1 MFKQAKDLLSF
12 KAFKPSKLD
21 VKVQLRERFFKSGPI
36 MGISISKHCLT
47 CAEIQFA
54 SPAGA
59 EISKIKVFPVTI
71 NCEEDKQEETELKA
85 EEESVSI
92 ITAFAKEHGL
102 SHALLLNSPEI
113 QIQKVNRASRK
124 IGVDRLY
131 DTKYA
136 MDIMFAGPVEE
147 GRAYA
152 YVGNSIADETLIF
165 SYHQEKVDAAANL
178 LAAAGLELVRV
189 TCSIYA
195 IIDYLLQDYQ
205 SGFLSQNQILL
216 IYSSDC
222 LFVALIWESSFQ
234 QIGFRANIEAPD
246 MPSHISRI
254 IERFECEPRQV
265 SYVNCSNW
273 DIQTYF
279 SRHYP
284 RLKLAP
290 IFLDSFS
297 GAFQAASYG

>member
-12 KAFKPSKLD
+12 KAFKPSKSD
-21 VKVQLRERFFKSGPI
+21 VKVQLRERFFKSGSI

-59 EISKIKVFPVTI
+59 EISKVKIFPVTI

-92 ITAFAKEHGL
+92 ITAFAKENGL

-131 DTKYA
+131 DIQCA

-147 GRAYA
+147 GRAYRKEA
-152 YVGNSIADETLIF
+152 FKIRQALFPEDHRDGADSLSI
-165 SYHQEKVDAAANL
+165 
-178 LAAAGLELVRV
+178 
-189 TCSIYA
+189 
-195 IIDYLLQDYQ
+195 
-205 SGFLSQNQILL
+205 
-216 IYSSDC
+216 
-222 LFVALIWESSFQ
+222 
-234 QIGFRANIEAPD
+234 
-246 MPSHISRI
+246 
-254 IERFECEPRQV
+254 
-265 SYVNCSNW
+265 
-273 DIQTYF
+273 
-279 SRHYP
+279 
-284 RLKLAP
+284 
-290 IFLDSFS
+290 DSFWIVES
-297 GAFQAASYG
+297 DENSVGRVYNEFGPKYMVYGLLLF